1 MTEILKNPVM
11 SEHFAILAICMHL
24 EKRTW
29 RNARNKKTVWY
40 KCKKIVYIL
49 YIIYVHILLLLLLV
63 NTHFLFMFQGC
74 KIVLTLVR
82 ILPTF
87 HLHYYILHISVYWYT
102 KLYQVVRIRTSK
114 LCTPTKIWTLRIK
127 RSMPELVSVVKLHD
141 AQS

>member
-1 MTEILKNPVM
+1 MYALGKENLK
-11 SEHFAILAICMHL
+11 ER
-24 EKRTW
+24 K
-29 RNARNKKTVWY
+29 KQKTVWC
-40 KCKKIVYIL
+40 KCKNTVYIL

-63 NTHFLFMFQGC
+63 NTHFSFMFQGC

-114 LCTPTKIWTLRIK
+114 LCTPTKI
-127 RSMPELVSVVKLHD
+127 
-141 AQS
+141 